1 MKEKLFL
8 LIIIM
13 NLVFSPAVYAAAED
27 QFQINLGVTGA
38 PDVTPP
44 SQPQDLIANAVS
56 TSQINL
62 TWTASTDNVSVL
74 AYRIYKD
81 GIFIATSSLT
91 NYSSTGLS
99 ADTLYTY
106 NVSAV
111 DTSYNESAQSSNASA
126 QTLAGATPGSG
137 GGGGGGG
144 LTVFTIYD
152 LLVVPSETSVKIT
165 WKTYSPTISTFSW
178 GTTGEYKDEVIRE
191 SNYTVLHEVILSD
204 LQPGTQYYFKI
215 DSLTEG
221 GANTSL
227 TNQSFITDGLP
238 EGIPN
243 ATNFIASADKTSIGL
258 SWKNPINSNFGE
270 VRIVRSAEF
279 YPADYLDGIVVYQGA
294 NESFIDTNVEVGKT
308 YYYSLFVK
316 DKNGNYSSGV
326 VSSAK
331 VGKIL
336 GPNEEIPDVYDNLPK
351 APFVHPIIEAL
362 NFWDYDFIQDGKKI
376 NTPYISNV
384 NIDGEKNLTI
394 SIGYNKI
401 PEVLKS
407 IIVTLKDPEDPKKVF
422 SFILKVNKEKTLYS
436 ATIAPLGR
444 SGTYATRIAI
454 VDYKNRGLKAIDGSM
469 SVQLALTQNSG
480 DDSSNRA
487 FWIILVL
494 LLLAYV
500 ARRVEVLLKNRRVEK
515 FTNA

>member
-13 NLVFSPAVYAAAED
+13 NLAFSPAVYAVEN

-38 PDVTPP
+38 PDATAP
-44 SQPQDLIANAVS
+44 SQPQDLVATAVS

-62 TWTASTDNVSVL
+62 TWSASTDNISVL
-74 AYRIYKD
+74 AYRVYKD
-81 GIFIATSSLT
+81 GIFIATSSVT
-91 NYSSTGLS
+91 SYSSTGLS

-111 DTSYNESAQSSNASA
+111 DTSYNESAQSSPASA
-126 QTLAGATPGSG
+126 QTLAGATPSTGG

-152 LLVVPSETSVKIT
+152 LLVVPSERSVKIT

-191 SNYTVLHEVILSD
+191 SNYTTLHEVILLE

-227 TNQSFITDGLP
+227 MNQSFMTKGLP

-243 ATNFIASADKTSIGL
+243 ATNFKAIADKTSIGL
-258 SWKNPINSNFGE
+258 SWNNPSDVNFEE
-270 VRIVRSAEF
+270 VRIVRSTEF
-279 YPADYLDGIVVYQGA
+279 YPADYLDGIVIFVDQ
-294 NESFIDTNVEVGKT
+294 NVQVGKT
-308 YYYSLFVK
+308 YFYSLFVK

-336 GPNEEIPDVYDNLPK
+336 GPDEEVPDVYDNLPK
-351 APFVHPIIEAL
+351 APFVHPAIEAL

-376 NTPYISNV
+376 NTPYLSQV
-384 NIDGEKNLTI
+384 SIDGEKNLTI
-394 SIGYNKI
+394 SIGYDKI

-422 SFILKVNKEKTLYS
+422 SFILKVNKEKTLYT

-469 SVQLALTQNSG
+469 SVQLALTQSAG
-480 DDSSNRA
+480 SDSSNRA

-494 LLLAYV
+494 LLLAYL